1 MAKLTGLFQL
11 VFVSV
16 LAAMFMIPA
25 YVGGAKSFPCR
36 LWAAERGGFPVSLG
50 FPL

>member
-25 YVGGAKSFPCR
+25 YAGGAKSFPCR
-36 LWAAERGGFPVSLG
+36 LWACRARGLSGVFG